1 LFCFGKTPESNLFRL
16 AKKYQIE
23 FLPHRR
29 IQTMFRPALCFA
41 SLLMLSASASAIQ
54 NNLPTVRAI
63 PESVREG
70 QTFTLEIKGIA
81 PDGCGYIVEKT
92 NVELDV
98 ITVRL
103 KDGGFGLG
111 CPTVLTPFVMPVA
124 VFENGRS
131 AQAGTYKV
139 RIEFAQLTASDQIQ
153 VKLLAFGL
161 VPVLANAKAAVQ
173 PESGNWN
180 FDPNGAHRNSG
191 SGINFNLER
200 QSNVLINLANFYTNE
215 GSSAWYLNAG
225 TLVANTL
232 KADYLNIRGGQ
243 SLFGNYQA
251 PSIIAVEGQMLM
263 EFTSPT
269 RGTAWITQ
277 PIDEGLV
284 SGLKLMPIS
293 IARFNFGYLGADKIY
308 SGKFALVSDGD
319 SAIGSAT
326 LNLQPDVS
334 NSVTTQR
341 YSAGVYELVCKT
353 SCMLMRSAVPI
364 GEFTSLGLERLRG
377 LDSVGKAISLIR
389 ID

>member
-1 LFCFGKTPESNLFRL
+1 
-16 AKKYQIE
+16 
-23 FLPHRR
+23 
-29 IQTMFRPALCFA
+29 MFRPALCFA

-81 PDGCGYIVEKT
+81 PDSCGYAAEKART
-92 NVELDV
+92 EGDV
-98 ITVRL
+98 ITVTL
-103 KDGGFGLG
+103 KTGGRI
-111 CPTVLTPFVMPVA
+111 CATVLTPFVLPIS
-124 VFENGRS
+124 VFETGT
-131 AQAGTYKV
+131 AAKAGTYKV
-139 RIEFAQLTASDQIQ
+139 RIEFAQLSGGDQVQ

-161 VPVLANAKAAVQ
+161 VPVLANIKVAIQ

-180 FDPNGAHRNSG
+180 FDPTGAHRNSG

-200 QSNVLINLANFYTNE
+200 QSDVLINLANFYTNE

-251 PSIIAVEGQMLM
+251 PSSIAVEGQMLL
-263 EFTSPT
+263 EFNSPT
-269 RGTAWITQ
+269 QGTAWITQ

-293 IARFNFGYLGADKIY
+293 IARFNFGYLGVDKIY

-319 SAIGSAT
+319 SAINGVT

-334 NSVTTQR
+334 NSATTQR
-341 YSAGVYELVCKT
+341 YSAGAYGLVCKT
-353 SCMLMRSAVPI
+353 RCMLMRSAEPI

-377 LDSVGKAISLIR
+377 LDSAGKAISLIR